1 MGVGERYGN
10 VVVTAMRFI
19 AEIVPPSRPPVT
31 DFPLK
36 RAVKAG
42 WDEMS
47 ERYQRHAVISTDDVH
62 YGPLI
67 PGEREFRLL
76 GDVRGKRVLELACGG
91 AQNSIALAKWGAC
104 VTAVD
109 VSSNQLAHARD
120 LVKSEGA
127 NVALI
132 QADIERLAMFPDE
145 SFDMIVSSNGIEFVT
160 GIGGCLREWHR
171 LLRPGGIAVI
181 STVHP
186 LGAFEWDE
194 GQGALLV
201 GNYFN
206 LPVEVWH
213 DLGETDGQRGL
224 TFFRTVEEMFSTLTG
239 VGFSVERIMEPV
251 PYPIHRMS
259 DAEIAKIPY
268 RGSAWESDY
277 ERMSRVPFNIIYV
290 ARKRG

>member
-1 MGVGERYGN
+1 MPR
-10 VVVTAMRFI
+10 TS
-19 AEIVPPSRPPVT
+19 PPSHPTVT

-36 RAVKAG
+36 RAVKSG
-42 WDEMS
+42 WDEIS
-47 ERYQRHAVISTDDVH
+47 DRYQRDAVISTDDVH
-62 YGPLI
+62 FGPLI

-91 AQNSIALAKWGAC
+91 AQNAIALAGWGAC

-109 VSSNQLAHARD
+109 LSSKQLAHARE
-120 LVKSEGA
+120 LVKREG
-127 NVALI
+127 VDVVLI
-132 QADIERLAMFPDE
+132 QADIERLMMIPDE
-145 SFDMIVSSNGIEFVT
+145 SFDTIVSSNGIEFVT
-160 GIGGCLREWHR
+160 DIDGCLREWHR
-171 LLRPGGIAVI
+171 VLRPGGVAVI

-213 DLGETDGQRGL
+213 DVGETDGQRGL

-239 VGFSVERIMEPV
+239 VGFAVERILEPV
-251 PYPIHRMS
+251 PYPLHRMT
-259 DAEIAKIPY
+259 DDEKAKIPY
-268 RGSAWESDY
+268 RGTLWEADY
-277 ERMSRVPFNIIYV
+277 ERMSKAPFNIIYV
-290 ARKRG
+290 ARRPR

>member
-1 MGVGERYGN
+1 M
-10 VVVTAMRFI
+10 
-19 AEIVPPSRPPVT
+19 T

-36 RAVKAG
+36 RAVMAG

-47 ERYQRHAVISTDDVH
+47 DRYQRDAVISTDDVH

-67 PGEREFRLL
+67 PGEKEFRLL
-76 GDVRGKRVLELACGG
+76 GDVRGKLVLELACGG

-109 VSSNQLAHARD
+109 VSSKQIAYARRLARD
-120 LVKSEGA
+120 EGVD
-127 NVALI
+127 VALI
-132 QADIERLAMFPDE
+132 QGDAERLTMFPDE
-145 SFDMIVSSNGIEFVT
+145 SFDTIVSSNGIEFVT
-160 GIGGCLREWHR
+160 DIDACLREWHR
-171 LLRPGGIAVI
+171 VLRPGGMAVI

-194 GQGALLV
+194 RQGALLV
-201 GNYFN
+201 RNYFD

-213 DLGETDGQRGL
+213 DVGETDGHRGL

-239 VGFSVERIMEPV
+239 AGFSVERILEPV

-259 DAEIAKIPY
+259 DAEKAKIPY
-268 RGSAWESDY
+268 CGTIWESDY
-277 ERMSRVPFNIIYV
+277 ERMSKAPFNIIYV
-290 ARKRG
+290 TRKPD

>member
-1 MGVGERYGN
+1 MEERPLGLWDL
-10 VVVTAMRFI
+10 
-19 AEIVPPSRPPVT
+19 T

-47 ERYQRHAVISTDDVH
+47 DRYQRDAVISTDDVH

-67 PGEREFRLL
+67 PGERELRLL
-76 GDVRGKRVLELACGG
+76 GDVRAKRVLELACGG

-109 VSSNQLAHARD
+109 VSSKQIAHARRLVESEGVDVD
-120 LVKSEGA
+120 LV
-127 NVALI
+127 
-132 QADIERLAMFPDE
+132 QADIERLAMFPDA
-145 SFDMIVSSNGIEFVT
+145 SFDTIVSSNGIEFVVD
-160 GIGGCLREWHR
+160 IDECLREWHR
-171 LLRPGGIAVI
+171 VLRPGGMAAI

-186 LGAFEWDE
+186 LAAFEWDE

-201 GNYFN
+201 RNYFN

-213 DLGETDGQRGL
+213 DVGETDGQRGL

-239 VGFSVERIMEPV
+239 VGFSVKRVLEPV
-251 PYPIHRMS
+251 PYAIHRMS
-259 DAEIAKIPY
+259 DAEKARIPY
-268 RGSAWESDY
+268 RGAAWESDY
-277 ERMSRVPFNIIYV
+277 ERMSKVPFNIIYV
-290 ARKRG
+290 ARKPG

>member
-1 MGVGERYGN
+1 M
-10 VVVTAMRFI
+10 
-19 AEIVPPSRPPVT
+19 T

-36 RAVKAG
+36 RAIKSG

-47 ERYQRHAVISTDDVH
+47 ARYQRDAVVSTDDVH

-67 PGEREFRLL
+67 PGEREYRLL
-76 GDVRGKRVLELACGG
+76 GNVRGKCVLELACGG

-109 VSSNQLAHARD
+109 LSSKQLAHARE
-120 LVKSEGA
+120 LGKSTHA

-132 QADIERLAMFPDE
+132 QADIERLVMFPDG
-145 SFDMIVSSNGIEFVT
+145 SFDTIVSSNGIEFVT
-160 GIGGCLREWHR
+160 DIYSCLREWHR
-171 LLRPGGIAVI
+171 VLRPGGVAVI

-213 DLGETDGQRGL
+213 DVGESDGQRGL

-239 VGFSVERIMEPV
+239 AGFSVERVLEPA
-251 PYPIHRMS
+251 PYPLHRMS
-259 DAEIAKIPY
+259 DDEKSQIPY
-268 RGSAWESDY
+268 RGTLWESDY
-277 ERMSRVPFNIIYV
+277 ERMSKAPFNIIYV